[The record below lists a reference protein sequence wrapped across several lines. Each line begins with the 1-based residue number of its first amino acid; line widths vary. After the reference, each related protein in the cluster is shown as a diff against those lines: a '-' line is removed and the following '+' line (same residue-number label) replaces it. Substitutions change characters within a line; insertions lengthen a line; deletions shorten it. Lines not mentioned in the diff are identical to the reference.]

1 MQEML
6 FDPWVG
12 KISWR
17 KKWQLT
23 SVATSFLTV
32 QLTSFLTEEFH
43 RQRSLGAT
51 VDGVAELDMTK

>member
-1 MQEML
+1 MVKTPLANAGML
-6 FDPWVG
+6 FDPWVR

-23 SVATSFLTV
+23 LV
-32 QLTSFLTEEFH
+32 FLTEKFH

-51 VDGVAELDMTK
+51 VDGVAELDMTE